1 MQNLPVPI
9 VLVDRIIKM
18 VNIRF
23 FNLHLA
29 FLVML
34 TAENTSSKIT
44 VQFSSLNQLE
54 KDLWGTL

>member
-1 MQNLPVPI
+1 MQHLPVPS

-34 TAENTSSKIT
+34 TAQNTSSQIT

>member
-34 TAENTSSKIT
+34 TAQNTSSQIT

>member
-1 MQNLPVPI
+1 MQNLPVPS
-9 VLVDRIIKM
+9 VLFDRIIKM

-34 TAENTSSKIT
+34 TAQNTSFQIT

>member
-1 MQNLPVPI
+1 MQNLPVPS

-34 TAENTSSKIT
+34 TAQNTSSQIT

>member
-1 MQNLPVPI
+1 MQHLPVPI

-34 TAENTSSKIT
+34 TAQNTSSQIT